1 MCENTCVANYAND
14 VILTEINATTGDFTL
29 HQWSTCEADVKQ
41 ATDDVTAS
49 GNPSVDYRIARTQS
63 CDNPCCVAIE
73 TNENNCPDLDCKNT
87 DFDMPWNINYER

>member
-14 VILTEINATTGDFTL
+14 VILTEINAPIGFTL
-29 HQWSTCEADVKQ
+29 HQWETCAADVKQ
-41 ATDDVTAS
+41 ATDVVTAS
-49 GNPSVDYRIARTQS
+49 GNPSIDYRIARTQS

>member
-14 VILTEINATTGDFTL
+14 VNVTEINDPTDDFTL

-49 GNPSVDYRIARTQS
+49 GNPSIDYRIARTKS
-63 CDNPCCVAIE
+63 CDNPCCVAIG